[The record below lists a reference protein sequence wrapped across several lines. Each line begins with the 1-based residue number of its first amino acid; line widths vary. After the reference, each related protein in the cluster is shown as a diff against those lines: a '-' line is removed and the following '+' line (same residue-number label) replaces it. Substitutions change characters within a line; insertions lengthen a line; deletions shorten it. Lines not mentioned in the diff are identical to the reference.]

1 MAGMAWHGRHGMA
14 GRGKAGHGM
23 AGVAWLG
30 EARPGKAWQAR
41 HGWARRGRARHGRR
55 GTAGKEPHEGKH
67 MSPTPRKYQKTAA
80 LRVRLSEQ
88 QMACLK
94 RLAREQ
100 GCSLSDAVR
109 AILGQQLSEK

>member
-1 MAGMAWHGRHGMA
+1 
-14 GRGKAGHGM
+14 
-23 AGVAWLG
+23 
-30 EARPGKAWQAR
+30 
-41 HGWARRGRARHGRR
+41 
-55 GTAGKEPHEGKH
+55 
-67 MSPTPRKYQKTAA
+67 MSPTPRKNQKTAP

-109 AILGQQLSEK
+109 AILAQHLVGK